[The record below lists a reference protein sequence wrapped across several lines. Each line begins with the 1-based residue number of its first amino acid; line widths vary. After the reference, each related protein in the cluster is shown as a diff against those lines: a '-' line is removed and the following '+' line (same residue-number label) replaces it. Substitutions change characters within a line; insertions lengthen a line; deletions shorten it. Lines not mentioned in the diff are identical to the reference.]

1 MHKILTVLFLFITY
15 SSYALE
21 CQDKGVSIS
30 SNNRPYG
37 IIKSSKS
44 DLLLTPI
51 LKKIGKYIEV
61 KPKKCLVSTK
71 HDSPFIKIYTEHDIL
86 AIISSAYNDYLIT
99 LSNDKIKN
107 AEINIY
113 TRYDSHKQ
121 YKHTFNSFTYGQKH
135 IFMRVRHTE
144 FRENGETDLV
154 GGFGYKHLLITWKFG
169 KEKTKLMYVKFR
181 GYPFPNDDF

>member
-61 KPKKCLVSTK
+61 KPKTCFVGTSKY
-71 HDSPFIKIYTEHDIL
+71 HSPFIRIYTKDGIIG
-86 AIISSAYNDYLIT
+86 IISSEDNKYWT
-99 LSNDKIKN
+99 LLTNKKAIN
-107 AEINIY
+107 TEINIY

-121 YKHTFNSFTYGQKH
+121 YKHTFSGVLYNQKRMS
-135 IFMRVRHTE
+135 IRINYLKYN
-144 FRENGETDLV
+144 ENGPPGWHIVADIIFEVLV
-154 GGFGYKHLLITWKFG
+154 HIVS
-169 KEKTKLMYVKFR
+169 E
-181 GYPFPNDDF
+181 